1 MSYRKPTINQKLKIY
16 KAALVEIETESSVGL
31 CNALL
36 KAQDQLNYLNDRGN
50 ARFSIERPKRDDKY
64 NFATNFPE
72 IVKHKP
78 EGKGYDSFWWGITWE
93 QTIISTEEG
102 KAKRIEVLKEAIAEL
117 EEEKILNKKS
127 NKLKQ

>member
-1 MSYRKPTINQKLKIY
+1 MNNRKPTINQKLKIY
-16 KAALVEIETESSVGL
+16 ENALVGIETENSVGL

-50 ARFSIERPKRDDKY
+50 ARFSIEKPELFRK
-64 NFATNFPE
+64 NNMASNFPE

-78 EGKGYDSFWWGITWE
+78 EGKGYNSFWWGVTFE
-93 QTIISTEEG
+93 HTVVATEEG

-117 EEEKILNKKS
+117 EEEKILNKKP
-127 NKLKQ
+127 NKLK